1 MTFTCRFT
9 WERAL
14 RESDLTATQ
23 RLICYT
29 IATWADLH
37 TGVIPE
43 KWTPSISRIATA
55 AGLDPSTVK
64 RNLPRIVEAGWLAK
78 TSPSLEA
85 ARTRHARNQYRLAL
99 PAAVAVP
106 DDGVD
111 RAGRTAHQ
119 ARDTTAEAGRTA
131 HQAKAH
137 SAPSQGAQ
145 DTQAGR
151 TAHHSKSLS
160 PKGLSKSDARLTRAV
175 ADELMAATG
184 RTIGD
189 EWADRVAKQILGA
202 ASGDVASPVAYVTT
216 AIRRAA
222 DDGTVNRFLPTP
234 VPDRFDV
241 GDLEVPPTP
250 DPVME
255 TAECGHLRV
264 AGDAEECWLCAQ
276 EAADAAAGDAPQ
288 QPAAADSDHAA
299 EPPAPARPA
308 LTVHPGGNRP
318 PRRGRNQPPLLT
330 AVDDTPDDTP
340 DTPGL
345 PPELAERL
353 ARHRAGFAG
362 RTRPTGATA

>member
-1 MTFTCRFT
+1 VTFTCRFT

-43 KWTPSISRIATA
+43 KWTPSISRIAKA

-64 RNLPRIVEAGWLAK
+64 RNLPRVVEAGWLAK

-111 RAGRTAHQ
+111 RAGRTVHQ
-119 ARDTTAEAGRTA
+119 ARDTTAEAGRTG
-131 HQAKAH
+131 HPSWAH

-160 PKGLSKSDARLTRAV
+160 PKGLSKSDARAAV
-175 ADELMAATG
+175 AEELAAATG
-184 RTIGD
+184 RQIDD
-189 EWADRVAKQILGA
+189 EWAEKVAKQILGA

-234 VPDRFDV
+234 VPNRFDV
-241 GDLEVPPTP
+241 GDLEVLPPRP